1 MKWKPDYQ
9 KIINKAGCVW
19 AFSFALGLLIEIVLV
34 FLNPLMFHTPK
45 FVFEIGHCAAL
56 LLLSLSVLSL
66 IVVQLS
72 IIIGGTEE
80 EVDEKNIQKITYK
93 E

>member
-34 FLNPLMFHTPK
+34 FLNAFHTPK
-45 FVFEIGHCAAL
+45 FVFEIGHCAAF

-72 IIIGGTEE
+72 IIIEDTVE